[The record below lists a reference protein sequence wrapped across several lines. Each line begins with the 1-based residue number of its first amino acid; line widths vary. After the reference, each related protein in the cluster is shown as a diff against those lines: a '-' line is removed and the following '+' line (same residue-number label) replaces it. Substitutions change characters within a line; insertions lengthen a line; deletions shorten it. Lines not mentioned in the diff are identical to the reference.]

1 MDFDSIFNDLF
12 SAMKNEF
19 KEDAPKIKDQ
29 LKYILENNKAMIEKI
44 TNKLVSGKI
53 TPEQY
58 KKLLKRN
65 MRKIED
71 QMSTVNVMKKKAI
84 QDAINAGIDVM
95 MKAIKII

>member
-29 LKYILENNKAMIEKI
+29 LQYILENNKAMIEKI

>member
-1 MDFDSIFNDLF
+1 MDFNSIFNDMYN
-12 SAMKNEF
+12 AMTAEF
-19 KEDAPKIKDQ
+19 KDNAPKIKDQ